1 MVDKIYSNYTNYI
14 YKVNLI
20 SNEEV
25 YLVFNPSIHYWIA
38 VDKIGKKICE
48 CLKNEGSLRNIKEKL
63 INLFQIDD
71 KVYEEDIFPY
81 IQELIEKKF
90 FVYEPTNENAD
101 FMSETPILSDI
112 TKYPFNEMYISLSDH
127 CNLNCIYCFNKEQR
141 MARLNS
147 ANYKTLSLCEICNA
161 ILQFKD
167 LGGNRVVLT
176 GGEPTLNENFE
187 KICKFIHEQGLE
199 SSFITNG
206 LTLLHKNLNEILPYI
221 TSIGLS
227 LDSVFN
233 DELNTLWGI
242 HNDRISHNMLA
253 VLKKLDDWSRD
264 NNQITINIMPIS
276 SKVNFQSMAE
286 IIHTIAVSLS
296 HCNVTWQI
304 VKYDKIDN
312 KNVDE
317 MLDITNEEYRISII
331 NGLSSISDE
340 NNLEILKYAYSNSG
354 RLLPAKAPKLYTC
367 APSFFITAT
376 GDIKPCQ
383 GLDSIALGNI
393 RTTSLKEAF
402 ESSEF
407 DKVRNIICKNNIN
420 ICKDCEFRF
429 VCEAEKRECYKNKD
443 SSADD
448 CRERVIYQL
457 YLETLTGVDTNDR
470 NNRSC

>member
-1 MVDKIYSNYTNYI
+1 M
-14 YKVNLI
+14 
-20 SNEEV
+20 
-25 YLVFNPSIHYWIA
+25 
-38 VDKIGKKICE
+38 
-48 CLKNEGSLRNIKEKL
+48 
-63 INLFQIDD
+63 
-71 KVYEEDIFPY
+71 
-81 IQELIEKKF
+81 
-90 FVYEPTNENAD
+90 
-101 FMSETPILSDI
+101 
-112 TKYPFNEMYISLSDH
+112 
-127 CNLNCIYCFNKEQR
+127 NCIYCFNKEQR

-147 ANYKTLSLCEICNA
+147 ENYKTLSLCEICNA

-206 LTLLHKNLNEILPYI
+206 LTLLHKSLNEILPYI

-276 SKVNFQSMAE
+276 SKVNYQSMAE

-312 KNVDE
+312 
-317 MLDITNEEYRISII
+317 
-331 NGLSSISDE
+331 
-340 NNLEILKYAYSNSG
+340 
-354 RLLPAKAPKLYTC
+354 
-367 APSFFITAT
+367 
-376 GDIKPCQ
+376 
-383 GLDSIALGNI
+383 
-393 RTTSLKEAF
+393 
-402 ESSEF
+402 
-407 DKVRNIICKNNIN
+407 
-420 ICKDCEFRF
+420 
-429 VCEAEKRECYKNKD
+429 
-443 SSADD
+443 
-448 CRERVIYQL
+448 
-457 YLETLTGVDTNDR
+457 
-470 NNRSC
+470 